1 MRTTYLCWKTTSF
14 QSFDHRMNRFIS
26 KKKCIETT
34 TKWWTREKTK
44 KHEKIEWKKLYSF
57 MTSAW
62 EYYWHLSEYISIN
75 SIYFVNLHEEER
87 KRGQTQKSTKI
98 LLTFLFHAPYEQ
110 HFEIVCFFLIDIYK
124 IQQFLCSRKKSI
136 DSIKNRLPASKFACK
151 RSWAKTKVKIYCCD
165 VWLKQL
171 KKIFVTSVD
180 GVPCKCVR
188 L

>member
-136 DSIKNRLPASKFACK
+136 DSIQSAC
-151 RSWAKTKVKIYCCD
+151 V
-165 VWLKQL
+165 Q
-171 KKIFVTSVD
+171 
-180 GVPCKCVR
+180 VR